1 MVIDFTNDGVV
12 ESRIEE
18 DEPGYLRIVEVT
30 DEHIGEGKE
39 GSCSR
44 CPIALAVDDMLRK
57 DPLVWMAG
65 VKNWSV
71 AVQTSGVTVSNL
83 DIPHGPFLAHATL
96 PEEGKIFV
104 DEYDDGLWTNQKL
117 AWKSGDSEGLN
128 GSFELELDF
137 SPTKTGGRPRLGR
150 DPSEFIRVRVPG
162 EIKRRWRR
170 MCAQRNRTESSV
182 LREMLDDYLRHY
194 KTEGARAAWVPQ
206 RIPHS
211 PTRGG

>member
-65 VKNWSV
+65 VKDWQV
-71 AVQTSGVTVSNL
+71 QVQTSGVTVSNL
-83 DIPHGPFLAHATL
+83 DIPHGPFLAHAAL

-104 DEYDDGLWTNQKL
+104 DEYDDGLWTDRKF
-117 AWKSGDSEGLN
+117 AWKSGDGEGLN
-128 GSFELELDF
+128 GSFELELEF
-137 SPTKTGGRPRLGR
+137 SPVKHYSLKGLKR
-150 DPSEFIRVRVPG
+150 D
-162 EIKRRWRR
+162 
-170 MCAQRNRTESSV
+170 
-182 LREMLDDYLRHY
+182 
-194 KTEGARAAWVPQ
+194 
-206 RIPHS
+206 
-211 PTRGG
+211 